1 MSRNLILVSTFIA
14 AMILIIS
21 TFSCRHEKVLTDKP
35 EIESAVSGQTSWVK
49 DYDSIGE
56 LCSES
61 AIIAVGVIGRVVEV
75 IQEKKNLYFTRF
87 AFRIEQVLKGEEN
100 EEVIIYHTG
109 APDRPGSGLADDPLF
124 EVGEEYLLFLKL
136 SESGRY
142 FHPGPWGR
150 YKIIDGMVY
159 SMNHILRDSQY
170 QAPPQL
176 DFNGVAINTFIEHI
190 NVVLGAVR

>member
-1 MSRNLILVSTFIA
+1 MLS
-14 AMILIIS
+14 
-21 TFSCRHEKVLTDKP
+21 SCVLGDQNQSSSLNRCLF
-35 EIESAVSGQTSWVK
+35 EIDGGDIELEAKHRGQS
-49 DYDSIGE
+49 
-56 LCSES
+56 L
-61 AIIAVGVIGRVVEV
+61 
-75 IQEKKNLYFTRF
+75 
-87 AFRIEQVLKGEEN
+87 
-100 EEVIIYHTG
+100 
-109 APDRPGSGLADDPLF
+109 LADDPLF